1 MKHVAKAIMLFVF
14 SKRFFPLLGAVS
26 LLFFIVLGS
35 FSDSKSDAYQQMVGK
50 KGFFRLAI
58 VDGVWWFVTPEDKKF
73 VSLGINHIEPV
84 LLCSEGNREFFMKKY
99 GEDLIG
105 PKGRPN
111 NRGDAAKRWLDDSI
125 KQIKQW
131 GFNSLGMHNPVPQ
144 TKMPYVAIFKVAAI
158 DGAMG
163 PGKKYKDPFDPNT
176 QAFVDQFAQK
186 WSDIYKNDK
195 MILGISF
202 NDMPTWR
209 SSPGKI
215 HAWVKFCMELNAD
228 SPGKQ
233 RWVEVLRNNY
243 SDLSAAATSY
253 GIKASSWDDFLK
265 RTSWPASPQPEK
277 VFQDVRTFL
286 PLIAD
291 NWYRIVSDAIRKYDK
306 NHLILGDKFIGN
318 KDLPSWLDPILK
330 KHFDIVYIQ
339 WYDYAHNQI
348 PRLKE
353 LYVHTGKPILMGDS
367 SFSCPNRNVPNPKGV
382 RLNSQ
387 REVGDA
393 YYTYLQAIMTEP
405 YIVGWH
411 YCGFIEGSPD
421 LTRFHRF
428 FSIQNGF
435 LQPDGTPYQEAI
447 DRVTEANLKAN
458 AWHEEAK
465 PIAGGSEK
473 LTISPKVNLTL
484 AGPVV
489 DVFAQEISETK
500 RCVTSARDNCVLSK
514 IDDNVYVAGGFK
526 GLGSVPT
533 KNISWVVTEE
543 GVVIIDPGV
552 PRTASVA
559 KEIIQET
566 TDKPIKYIIYTHHH
580 GTQVMGTSLMKEPE
594 TKIIAHED
602 LVAEFDLSNKFYRY
616 NARLDSIQFNFKLGD
631 KSKPKKFIYPDIT
644 YQTKYSFELGK
655 TKFELYHAVGESP
668 DYTIVFLPD
677 QRIVWVA
684 DLIVGGM
691 PLVASPM
698 KRVRDEVK
706 WRKAL
711 ELVKG
716 LEPEVMIQSGQLPL
730 NNQAQIAS
738 KLNVFIDYFN
748 FLHDSVAREMNAG
761 SSLEETLNN
770 IQLPLSLKK
779 TGLLQERYG
788 SLQFNVRG
796 LYQRYS
802 GWFDQNG
809 THLNP
814 ASAKDTAESFISTM
828 GGAPVVLEKVRVLE
842 NEGTL
847 KLALEYLDLL
857 IDAGTQLQE
866 AHQLKG
872 EILKQ
877 MSKQYRHRMTTNM
890 YRRLSQMELDKVKQ
904 LSK

>member
-14 SKRFFPLLGAVS
+14 SKRFLPFLVS
-26 LLFFIVLGS
+26 VPLLFFLVLGS
-35 FSDSKSDAYQQMVGK
+35 FSDSKSDAYQKMVGK
-50 KGFFRLAI
+50 KGFFRLAA
-58 VDGVWWFVTPEDKKF
+58 VDGIWWFITPEDNQF
-73 VSLGINHIEPV
+73 VSLGMNHIEPV
-84 LLCSEGNREFFMKKY
+84 LLCSEKNRELFMKKY
-99 GEDLIG
+99 GDDLIG
-105 PKGRPN
+105 PAGRPN
-111 NRGDAAKRWLDDSI
+111 NRGDAAKRWLEDSI

-131 GFNSLGMHNPVPQ
+131 GFNSLGMHNPVSQ
-144 TKMPYVAIFKVAAI
+144 TKMPYVAKFRVAAI

-163 PGKKYKDPFDPNT
+163 PGKKYKDPFDPKT
-176 QAFVDQFAQK
+176 EAFIDQFAQK
-186 WSDIYKNDK
+186 WSDKYKNDK

-209 SSPGKI
+209 SSPGRI
-215 HAWVKFCMELNAD
+215 HGWVKFCMELSAD

-233 RWVEVLRNNY
+233 KWVAVLRENY
-243 SDLSAAATSY
+243 PGVSTAAAVY
-253 GIKASSWDDFLK
+253 GIEASSWDDFLE
-265 RTSWPASPQPEK
+265 RTAWPASPQPEK
-277 VFQDVRTFL
+277 VVKDVRTFL

-291 NWYRIVSDAIRKYDK
+291 HWYGIVSDSIRKYDQ

-318 KDLPSWLDPILK
+318 KDLPNWLDPILK
-330 KHFDIVYIQ
+330 KHFDVVYIQ

-353 LYVHTGKPILMGDS
+353 LYMHTGKPILMGDS

-382 RLNSQ
+382 RVSSQ
-387 REVGDA
+387 REVGEA
-393 YYTYLQAIMTEP
+393 YYTYLQSIMTEP

-435 LQPDGTPYQEAI
+435 LQPDGTPYKEAI

-458 AWHEEAK
+458 SWHEEAK
-465 PIAGGSEK
+465 PIVRSSEK
-473 LTISPKVNLTL
+473 LTISPNVNLTL

-489 DVFAQEISETK
+489 DVFAQETSEKK

-514 IDDNVYVAGGFK
+514 IDDNVYNAGSFK
-526 GLGSVPT
+526 GIGSVPK
-533 KNISWVVTEE
+533 KNVSWVVTAE
-543 GVVIIDPGV
+543 GVVVIDPGV
-552 PRTASVA
+552 ARTASVA
-559 KEIIQET
+559 KEIIRET

-580 GTQVMGTSLMKEPE
+580 GTQVMGASLMKDPE

-602 LVAEFDLSNKFYRY
+602 LVAEFDLLNKFYQY
-616 NARLDSIQFNFKLGD
+616 NARLNSIQFNFRMRD
-631 KSKPKKFIYPDIT
+631 NIKPTKFVYPDIT
-644 YQTKYSFELGK
+644 YQTQYKFELGK
-655 TKFELYHAVGESP
+655 TKFELYHAVGESS
-668 DYTIVFLPD
+668 DYTVVFLPD

-716 LEPEVMIQSGQLPL
+716 LRSEVMIQSRHLPL
-730 NNQAQIAS
+730 CNQALIAS
-738 KLNVFIDYFN
+738 KLDVFIDFFN

-770 IQLPLSLKK
+770 IQLPLHLKN
-779 TGLLQERYG
+779 TNLLQEKYG
-788 SLQFNVRG
+788 NLQFNVRG

-814 ASAKDTAESFISTM
+814 APAKITAKSFIDAM
-828 GGAPVVLEKVRVLE
+828 GGVPVVLEKARVLTK
-842 NEGTL
+842 EGNV
-847 KLALEYLDLL
+847 KLALEYLDLV
-857 IDAGTQLQE
+857 IDAGTQLKE

-872 EILKQ
+872 EVLME
-877 MSKQYRHRMTTNM
+877 MSKQYNHRMTTNM
-890 YRRLSQMELDKVKQ
+890 YRRLGQMELDKVKQ
-904 LSK
+904 LSE